1 MIRAAISQKT
11 PFLKKAI
18 VLSFVLASSAM
29 AAINPSACT
38 SDAYKQADANLNRV
52 YKQVVERMRSD
63 TSRLSA
69 FKASQRQW
77 LKFRDLEVE
86 SFTKS
91 SEDGSIHSVC
101 VCSTLARLERE
112 RTAQLEQYL
121 GGEEGDG
128 CKP

>member
-1 MIRAAISQKT
+1 MKRA
-11 PFLKKAI
+11 FL
-18 VLSFVLASSAM
+18 LFSLLASAAF
-29 AAINPSACT
+29 AAINPLACT
-38 SDAYKQADANLNRV
+38 SDSYKQADADLNRV
-52 YKQVVERMRSD
+52 YKQVVDRIKNDS
-63 TSRLSA
+63 SRLNA

-91 SEDGSIHSVC
+91 SEGGSIHAVC
-101 VCSTLARLERE
+101 VCSVLARLERE